1 QRLLKELTATVF
13 TREGLLNDA
22 EAIEKATKS
31 VRDKES
37 KAVAAR
43 REPPPGFG
51 PPGAAAPQP
60 PDLKTF
66 AEKRTA
72 ADAAQLAGTRKGY
85 VPQFTFGPPPGGGF
99 SGPGAAANA
108 RPIDEQT
115 FRREVSAPAGFDVTL
130 YAAPPKVSYPVAIGA
145 GPSGEIYVAVD

>member
-1 QRLLKELTATVF
+1 
-13 TREGLLNDA
+13 
-22 EAIEKATKS
+22 EKAA
-31 VRDKES
+31 

-43 REPPPGFG
+43 PELPAGVG

-72 ADAAQLAGTRKGY
+72 AVAAQLAGTRKGY

-99 SGPGAAANA
+99 SGPGAAANV

-145 GPSGEIYVAVD
+145 GPSGGIYVAVDEQGSLGRTPAGGPLLPCPPTH